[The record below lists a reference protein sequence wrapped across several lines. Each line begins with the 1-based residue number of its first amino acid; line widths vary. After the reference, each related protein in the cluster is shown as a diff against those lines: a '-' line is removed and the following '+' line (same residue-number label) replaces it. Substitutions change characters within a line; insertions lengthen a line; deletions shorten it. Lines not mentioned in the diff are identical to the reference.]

1 MWQSGQVLLSH
12 RGARSRIGT
21 GRVEGLM
28 QVSRQI
34 YLLLVLLFCLT
45 WSSAFPAAKLA
56 ISVAPPLLYLAIRF
70 GIAAILLLGFAGLRD
85 RLRGPIPWI
94 KLLLLGVINQAGYQ
108 GMAWLGMRSVSSG
121 LATIITSM
129 SPVLIAAFAVP
140 MLGERMTAR
149 KLAGLMLG
157 FAGCAFVV
165 RNRIVVT
172 GEDPGGIGFLVI
184 GAIAVTFGTLIYKRI
199 APHVDLA
206 VAVGAQQAGAALA
219 LLPVGLI
226 IGERFDAFSASPML
240 LGTMLWFVF
249 VVSIGAFLLWFFLLR
264 RGTAAAASSLHFLMP
279 PLGLL
284 MSWAVL
290 GEPLHPLDLLGVIPV
305 AIGIRLA
312 TTAQ

>member
-1 MWQSGQVLLSH
+1 L
-12 RGARSRIGT
+12 
-21 GRVEGLM
+21 
-28 QVSRQI
+28 RQ
-34 YLLLVLLFCLT
+34 
-45 WSSAFPAAKLA
+45 
-56 ISVAPPLLYLAIRF
+56 R
-70 GIAAILLLGFAGLRD
+70 
-85 RLRGPIPWI
+85 IPWVA
-94 KLLLLGVINQAGYQ
+94 LLLLGVINQASYQ

-129 SPVLIAAFAVP
+129 SPVLIAALAVP

-149 KLAGLMLG
+149 KLAGLALG
-157 FAGCAFVV
+157 FLGCAFVV

-184 GAIAVTFGTLIYKRI
+184 GAIAVTFGTLIYKRV
-199 APHVDLA
+199 APNVDLV
-206 VAVGAQQAGAALA
+206 VAVGTQQAGAALA
-219 LLPVGLI
+219 LVPVGLL

-290 GEPLHPLDLLGVIPV
+290 GEALHPLDLLGIIPV